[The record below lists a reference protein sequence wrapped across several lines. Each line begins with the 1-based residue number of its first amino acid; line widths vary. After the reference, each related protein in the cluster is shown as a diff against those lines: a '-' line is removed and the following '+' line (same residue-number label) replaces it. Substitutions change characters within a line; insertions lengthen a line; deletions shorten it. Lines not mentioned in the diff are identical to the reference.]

1 MQSLSQWGYRGVY
14 VVTGYGD
21 GSANITPLGL
31 RYFNYFD
38 SLGRGQ
44 RIDSSLQRP
53 PLRNSTHARL
63 QLSRFTTVVR
73 GPTGPQEIFKKHFT
87 DIALE

>member
-31 RYFNYFD
+31 RYLNYFD

-53 PLRNSTHARL
+53 PLRNSTHAR
-63 QLSRFTTVVR
+63 
-73 GPTGPQEIFKKHFT
+73 FKVEVYNCGEGTQWTSGNFQKTFY
-87 DIALE
+87 